1 MNTILGLFLVVGFSR
16 VGVGRYVVVFLERKQ
31 FFIGTRRLIVGCIL
45 LVGLFVFVIRRRF
58 LGILLYFVLGIVL
71 SVTVFV
77 CIFLETRLFL
87 CGL

>member
-1 MNTILGLFLVVGFSR
+1 MVVGFSR